1 MVLRSTCTSLLVLL
15 TSLWFVGCRPARQ
28 ATPPAAAVAPAV
40 AVAPRTDVSR
50 VHALLVNGGGN
61 PRQNFQSHLLH
72 VRQVLG
78 LLESAG
84 VPPAH
89 IDVFGSD
96 GEDPGLDLAL
106 RKQQPEEG
114 FWLIEGTRV
123 SAALRTPVTFETTS
137 LPGVTIRPATQASL
151 ADWFA
156 TTGKTLTAGDVLLL
170 YVTDHG
176 TRGVK
181 DPTENAIT
189 LWGKD
194 ERLTV
199 RELADLIG
207 TLPQGVRVVALMSQ
221 CFSGGFADLPALAAE
236 HGKAAGEVCGY
247 FSSTADRFAYGC
259 YPENRGKD
267 NVGHSF
273 RFLEAVAQ
281 QGSFPA
287 AHESVLVT
295 DTTPDV
301 PLRTSDVYAET
312 MLSHAA
318 EVAGMELDPFVDR
331 LLAEAWSDRA
341 RHEETLRLLDRTSAA
356 FGMFSPRSL
365 AELNAQAGNLPNV
378 GAELDSH
385 KQVWR
390 QTLISATSANLERFL
405 AAEPKWGARLS
416 PGRAITL
423 TPEEA
428 RQLTPA
434 LLADLSAATAA
445 DPKVERRLATL
456 RARGQENG
464 ALAYRMAVREA
475 VVLRLRALLIDVAAR
490 TYLDRQANAAARQDA
505 AALLACEAFALPPMA
520 GGAHALTPPERFPPL
535 EDDLALAKAT
545 MPGWLGIQ
553 FRPVSETMR
562 KGRKLREGAVSVVAV
577 YPDSPASAA
586 GLGLGDVV
594 LGPPDAPFTEDA
606 QVREWTMLSTLNQPR
621 RLRVLRDGREMDLT
635 ITPGAR
641 PLEWPSLPGPPKVG
655 AAAPAL
661 GLTPY
666 RGTPPTQLTGTSRL
680 LFFWATW
687 CGVCKAA
694 LPELAAYEKASGTQV
709 VAISDED
716 AAQLDRFFASHQG
729 PFPDLVAIDE
739 LRRSFLAYG
748 VSGMPTFVL
757 VSPDGTVRQV
767 QRGYSRANGL
777 DLPGWTPTASAPS
790 PTPRDPS

>member
-1 MVLRSTCTSLLVLL
+1 MVIRSVRTSVLVVVVALA
-15 TSLWFVGCRPARQ
+15 SVGCRPTRQ
-28 ATPPAAAVAPAV
+28 TSPAPVSPPAAVAPPVDTA
-40 AVAPRTDVSR
+40 R
-50 VHALLVNGGGN
+50 VHALLLNGGGS

-72 VRQVLG
+72 VRQVLA
-78 LLESAG
+78 LLEDAG
-84 VPPAH
+84 VPPDQ

-106 RKQQPEEG
+106 RKQQPEAG
-114 FWLIEGTRV
+114 FWLLEGTRLA
-123 SAALRTPVTFETTS
+123 AALRTPVTFESTS
-137 LPGVTIRPATQASL
+137 LPGVTIRPATQAAL

-156 TTGKTLTAGDVLLL
+156 TTGKTLASGDTLLF

-176 TRGVK
+176 TRGAK

-207 TLPQGVRVVALMSQ
+207 TLPAGVRVVALMSQ
-221 CFSGGFADLPALAAE
+221 CFSGGFADLPALAAA
-236 HGKAAGEVCGY
+236 HGKPAGEVCGY
-247 FSSTADRFAYGC
+247 FSSTADRMAYGC

-273 RFLEAVAQ
+273 RFLEAVAEV
-281 QGSFPA
+281 GSFPA
-287 AHESVLVT
+287 AHESVLVS

-312 MLSHAA
+312 MLVHAA
-318 EVAGMELDPFVDR
+318 EAAGVPLDAFIDG
-331 LLAEAWSDRA
+331 LLAEAWRDRG
-341 RHEETLRLLDRTSAA
+341 RHEEALRLLDRTSAA

-365 AELNAQAGNLPNV
+365 AELDAQAGSLPNV
-378 GAELDSH
+378 GAELDSY

-390 QTLISATSANLERFL
+390 QTLHAATSANLERFL
-405 AAEPKWGARLS
+405 AADPAWGARLT
-416 PGRAITL
+416 PARAIAI
-423 TPEEA
+423 TPAEA

-434 LLADLSAATAA
+434 LLADLGAATAA
-445 DPKVERRLATL
+445 DAAVETRLETL
-456 RARGQENG
+456 RDRGREN
-464 ALAYRMAVREA
+464 AAVAYRMAVREA
-475 VVLRLRALLIDVAAR
+475 VVLRLRALLTDVAAR
-490 TYLDRQANAAARQDA
+490 TYLERRGGAAARQEA
-505 AALLACEAFALPPMA
+505 AALLACESFTLPRV
-520 GGAHALTPPERFPPL
+520 GGSAHALTAPERFPPL
-535 EDDLALAKAT
+535 EDDLALARAT

-553 FRPVSETMR
+553 FRPAPESV
-562 KGRKLREGAVSVVAV
+562 REKRGLGAGAVSVVAV
-577 YPDSPASAA
+577 YPNSPASAA
-586 GLGLGDVV
+586 GLRVGDVV
-594 LGPPDAPFTEDA
+594 IGPPDAPFAEDT
-606 QVREWTMLSTLNQPR
+606 QVREWTMLSTLDQER
-621 RLRVLRDGREMDLT
+621 TLRVLRGERPTDVT

-641 PLEWPSLPGPPKVG
+641 PLKWPSLPGPPKVG

-666 RGTPPTQLTGTSRL
+666 RGTPPTELTGAPRL

-716 AAQLDRFFASHQG
+716 PAQLDRFFAGHRG
-729 PFPDLVAIDE
+729 PFPDLVAVDE

-757 VSPDGTVRQV
+757 VTADGTVRQV
-767 QRGYSRANGL
+767 QRGYSRAKGL
-777 DLPGWTPTASAPS
+777 ELPGWTPLASAPAA
-790 PTPRDPS
+790 PPRDPS